1 MKQLI
6 ENVLNKYGV
15 KHHDIS
21 TKSLAELIVAHMTI
35 GFEGKRGWYW
45 DSSDYDGQ
53 NEEKRKLIENYEEFS
68 IR

>member
-1 MKQLI
+1 
-6 ENVLNKYGV
+6 
-15 KHHDIS
+15 
-21 TKSLAELIVAHMTI
+21 MTI

-53 NEEKRKLIENYEEFS
+53 NEEKRKLIEKYEEFS